1 MSFSALAG
9 GSECGPVNP
18 LAQLSKTFA
27 HDRGVQQDHFG
38 SHAGS
43 SQQSFRH
50 SPVGPSSS
58 PAASL
63 LPSDPA
69 AAHFFQPHSQQS
81 FDLSNLHRALSPAP
95 APAVPA
101 WAQAFQNGAAPAA
114 HSSQEHAL
122 FSHAFG
128 RSNSATAVSSQQQNA
143 TPPAWAQDFSA
154 SRLDHSSGAATPRSQ
169 SFQAQGPKLGATRL
183 LGQGFM
189 NGGGMMQHN
198 TMGIGMG
205 QVRTLPAKLDAHG
218 FDTTLRP
225 DSATDW
231 ETAFLAQEAST
242 STRSEDAAVSSSPT
256 TASHYRDHV
265 TETRPLTP
273 PLRAHTP
280 IDESTARDAL
290 AQTAAALLSTVASS
304 EDQRTRSG
312 LGAAT
317 ATNQEAQMDQLD
329 HHRAI
334 GDKFAQSSFMDLM
347 RRLRDGQVA
356 VEGDKVVEQVRPYGS
371 VEGSTT
377 RDKGKARADGWV
389 DDFSAT
395 ATREEEG
402 RVNQGSTQSTRP
414 PRLRPGVNVE
424 DHARAQ
430 HDWATRQVDSAAAN
444 APAVL
449 RQEVERSYETMS
461 GLWDDE
467 DRVREQRE
475 RNRGAGGGTE
485 RPLQFQ
491 GDGGSM
497 VVDDEVETP
506 QYDTRVHLAQSSW
519 EEDFDD
525 ASMIVG
531 GHSLGGGQARRKSL
545 SAQQKEW
552 DLLQDSWD
560 EFEVTAAGLKPKD
573 PVASQQQASTS
584 STAHGY
590 SFAQNNPYLLHQRE
604 SNFASPSATTHHHAH
619 HSASDAAALSSARID
634 SLFQHEADV
643 QTEPHNATAWFSLGL
658 KQQENEREELAISA
672 LQRAIE
678 LDPTVAR
685 GAAHLA
691 LAISFTNESR
701 RGAAYEQIDR
711 WVDVLAQQSSSSSS
725 DHRTYANEIA
735 QYRNLFGPTLP
746 ETSTERHQYL
756 TGLLIRLAQSGTESM
771 GGEVDAD
778 VQVAMGVLF
787 NSSEE
792 YEKAGDCFEAALAV
806 RPDDPL
812 LYNRLGATY
821 ANSGK
826 TELAIQYYLAA
837 LDLQPGY
844 VRARFNLA
852 VANMNQG
859 NYEEAIHHLLT
870 SLSVQQADSEH
881 EQLVDPTPS
890 NEPPSGVTSQTL
902 WDSLNVSLIHMGRSD
917 LSELAAKKD
926 LQGLL
931 RELGDDV

>member
-9 GSECGPVNP
+9 GAECGPVNP

-38 SHAGS
+38 SQVGS
-43 SQQSFRH
+43 SKQSFRH
-50 SPVGPSSS
+50 NPVGPSTSS
-58 PAASL
+58 SSS
-63 LPSDPA
+63 LPSDPTA
-69 AAHFFQPHSQQS
+69 AQFFQPHTSKP
-81 FDLSNLHRALSPAP
+81 FDLSPLNRALTPAHSQ
-95 APAVPA
+95 APPLSSSAVPA
-101 WAQAFQNGAAPAA
+101 WAQAFQNAPPPAA
-114 HSSQEHAL
+114 HSTKEQEL
-122 FSHAFG
+122 FSQAFG
-128 RSNSATAVSSQQQNA
+128 RPNPAAQAANGA
-143 TPPAWAQDFSA
+143 PAWAQDFS
-154 SRLDHSSGAATPRSQ
+154 RIQTVQ
-169 SFQAQGPKLGATRL
+169 SPSAIQQQQQNHQQIQGPSSNTRL
-183 LGQGFM
+183 YGQGFGM
-189 NGGGMMQHN
+189 NSGMRMG
-198 TMGIGMG
+198 MGIPNYSS
-205 QVRTLPAKLDAHG
+205 PAMMHAQNG
-218 FDTTLRP
+218 TQS
-225 DSATDW
+225 SATKEDQAVDW

-242 STRSEDAAVSSSPT
+242 STTSTSTDEV
-256 TASHYRDHV
+256 SHYRDHV
-265 TETRPLTP
+265 TETRSLTP

-290 AQTAAALLSTVASS
+290 ARTAAALLSTVQTS
-304 EDQRTRSG
+304 EDQRTRTHQPTS
-312 LGAAT
+312 
-317 ATNQEAQMDQLD
+317 QDDQLQ
-329 HHRAI
+329 HREI

-347 RRLRDGQVA
+347 RRLRDGEVA
-356 VEGDKVVEQVRPYGS
+356 VEGDKVVEQIKPYS
-371 VEGSTT
+371 SSSTT
-377 RDKGKARADGWV
+377 AEGKGKARADGWAN
-389 DDFSAT
+389 DFSAT
-395 ATREEEG
+395 LDREEEG
-402 RVNQGSTQSTRP
+402 RVNQGAP
-414 PRLRPGVNVE
+414 PPLLRPGVRIE

-430 HDWATRQVDSAAAN
+430 HQWANRQVDSMN
-444 APAVL
+444 L
-449 RQEVERSYETMS
+449 KREVEQSYETMQ
-461 GLWDDE
+461 GLWEEE
-467 DRVREQRE
+467 DQVRQQRE
-475 RNRGAGGGTE
+475 SEKGKGKQVE

-491 GDGGSM
+491 GDGG
-497 VVDDEVETP
+497 VVIDTDEGSP

-531 GHSLGGGQARRKSL
+531 GHALGGGQTRRKSL

-552 DLLQDSWD
+552 DMLQDSWD

-573 PVASQQQASTS
+573 SASQQQQQQASTS

-604 SNFASPSATTHHHAH
+604 SAFSHGPTSTHHHSHHSATT
-619 HSASDAAALSSARID
+619 DAAALSSARID
-634 SLFQHEADV
+634 SLLQHEADV
-643 QTEPHNATAWFSLGL
+643 QTDPRNASAWFSLGL

-678 LDPTVAR
+678 LDPTVSR

-691 LAISFTNESR
+691 LAISYTNESR
-701 RGAAYEQIDR
+701 RGAAYEQIDK
-711 WVDVLAQQSSSSSS
+711 WVDVVSRS
-725 DHRTYANEIA
+725 DRVYANEIS
-735 QYRNLFGPTLP
+735 QYRNLFGSTLP
-746 ETSTERHQYL
+746 STSTERHQYL

-771 GGEVDAD
+771 VEGGVDAD

-837 LDLQPGY
+837 LDIQPGY

-852 VANMNQG
+852 VANMNLG

-870 SLSVQQADSEH
+870 SLSVQEADAEH
-881 EQLVDPTPS
+881 EHLLDPTPS
-890 NEPPSGVTSQTL
+890 SEAHSGITSQTL

-917 LSELAAKKD
+917 LSEMASRKD
-926 LQGLL
+926 LRGLM
-931 RELGDDV
+931 RELGDSH